1 MEWHSE
7 MTTFKGH
14 FKGIS
19 NWLLLDFISIHLA
32 SISSRNIKS
41 SGTSSDSI
49 EGGHKFSSQWKMCFD
64 FDSTKFLQRSNSFR
78 FDIVFIS
85 FPTLKCQVIVVIV
98 SNSSES
104 DCQWSFFFCIC
115 LFLWKRIL
123 SSVAY
128 DLFLFDKKLLMILR
142 RLVAYFSVAV
152 LIKLAMLTLLVSR
165 RQSVDANVDFLV
177 GVESDDVD
185 AGRNIVVGGWEK
197 AEVKPSATNRTSL
210 SSIWLVFNRIPRS
223 GGLTMVYLI
232 RELANLNRFTH
243 QKHQYRTP
251 WNRSVFDNVSY
262 IPLVCM
268 PPTDFDP
275 ALSPNLLKLYKYF
288 RKMTS
293 FLGPIG
299 Y

>member
-1 MEWHSE
+1 
-7 MTTFKGH
+7 
-14 FKGIS
+14 
-19 NWLLLDFISIHLA
+19 
-32 SISSRNIKS
+32 
-41 SGTSSDSI
+41 
-49 EGGHKFSSQWKMCFD
+49 
-64 FDSTKFLQRSNSFR
+64 
-78 FDIVFIS
+78 
-85 FPTLKCQVIVVIV
+85 
-98 SNSSES
+98 
-104 DCQWSFFFCIC
+104 
-115 LFLWKRIL
+115 
-123 SSVAY
+123 
-128 DLFLFDKKLLMILR
+128 MILR